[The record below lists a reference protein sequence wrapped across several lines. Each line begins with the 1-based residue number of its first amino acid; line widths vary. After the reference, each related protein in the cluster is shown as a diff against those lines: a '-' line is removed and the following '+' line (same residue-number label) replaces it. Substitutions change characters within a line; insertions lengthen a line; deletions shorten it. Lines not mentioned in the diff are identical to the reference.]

1 MAEHVTQADSDISTQ
16 KQTLRTMAAATRK
29 AASVEDPEASVKL
42 AEQVAVI
49 QALLGDKPQL
59 VAGYWPIRTEIDPRP
74 LMQALQSSGHRLC
87 LPSTPQEGLPLKFH
101 RWSGNPDDLEDGP
114 YGTKQP
120 NADLPDVRPNFILA
134 PLLAFDKA
142 CWRLGYG
149 GGFYDRTLAA
159 LESADHKVRI
169 IGLAYTQQ
177 QVESVPTGLYDRQLD
192 GIFTQDGLVLSELET
207 S

>member
-16 KQTLRTMAAATRK
+16 KHTLRAMAAATRK
-29 AASVEDPEASVKL
+29 AASSEDPEASVKL
-42 AEQVAVI
+42 AEQVSVI
-49 QALLGDKPQL
+49 QALLGDAPQL

-74 LMQALQSSGHRLC
+74 LMQALQTSGHSLC

-101 RWSGNPDDLEDGP
+101 HWSGNPDDLEDGP

-120 NADLPDVRPNFILA
+120 NADLPDVRPDFILA

-159 LESADHKVRI
+159 LEFISHKVRI
-169 IGLAYTQQ
+169 IGLAYAQQ
-177 QVESVPTGLYDRQLD
+177 QVEIVPTGIYDRQLD
-192 GIFTQDGLVLSELET
+192 GIFTQDGLVLSDLET